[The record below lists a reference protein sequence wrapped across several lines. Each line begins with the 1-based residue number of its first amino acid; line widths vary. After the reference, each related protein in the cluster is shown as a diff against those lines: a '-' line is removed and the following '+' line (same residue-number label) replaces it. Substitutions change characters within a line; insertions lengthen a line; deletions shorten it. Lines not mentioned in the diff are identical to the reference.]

1 MDPSTARERALWR
14 SVAVPSEHG
23 GWGLTLEP
31 VLLGLLVAPSIAGVL
46 LGLGALLAFLIRTPL
61 KLVAVDLRR
70 DRWLPRTL
78 LAARLAAVELVALL
92 AIAVT
97 VTAWTGWQWWIP
109 VLVAVPL
116 VAVQLWFDVRSRSR
130 RAAPELS
137 GAIGVC
143 AAVAAIALA
152 GGEPGPMAA
161 ALWMVLAA
169 RAVGAIPFV
178 RTQIVRL
185 RLGAADVRGADLAQG
200 TAATFGA
207 LAVTVEPAVWLGFA
221 GLVGLSALQFVWLR
235 RPPVPAM
242 VLGMRQMILGLALV
256 ALTATGVALS

>member
-1 MDPSTARERALWR
+1 MWR

-31 VLLGLLVAPSIAGVL
+31 VLLGLLVAPSVAGVL
-46 LGLGALLAFLIRTPL
+46 LGVGALLAFLIRTPL
-61 KLVAVDLRR
+61 KLVVVDLRHG
-70 DRWLPRTL
+70 RWLPRTR
-78 LAARLAAVELVALL
+78 LAARLTAAELVALL

-137 GAIGVC
+137 GTIGVC
-143 AAVAAIALA
+143 AGVAAIALA
-152 GGEPGPMAA
+152 GGAPGPMAA
-161 ALWMVLAA
+161 ALWMILAA
-169 RAVGAIPFV
+169 RAIGAIPFV

-185 RLGAADVRGADLAQG
+185 RHGEVDVRGADLAQG
-200 TAATFGA
+200 TAGACAA
-207 LAVTVEPAVWLGFA
+207 LAVAVDPAVWLGFA
-221 GLVGLSALQFVWLR
+221 GVIGLSVLQVVWLR
-235 RPPVPAM
+235 RPAVPTK
-242 VLGMRQMILGLALV
+242 VLGTRQMILGLALV
-256 ALTATGVALS
+256 ALTAVGVALS